1 MSGTFSSFGT
11 ALSALRYNRVAMDV
25 ASGNIANVGTE
36 GYTRR
41 KVDSS
46 AVGGPDVPA
55 IWSRYDGAGDGV
67 RVDGVNRMTDELLD
81 VRSRREHGN
90 QAYLDVRQTAL
101 ERVETGVGEP
111 GGSGVSAALAKMRAA
126 WHELA
131 NAPGSSAARAQVL
144 AGASTVVDAFKAQAR
159 NVQGEAADQRLG
171 LQGDVA
177 EVGTLATELAN
188 LNGAVAAGRA
198 NGDDVNT
205 LLDRRDQI
213 TLRLSELTGATA
225 TTRADG
231 TADVS
236 LGGVA
241 LVSGTKA
248 GTFVLS
254 SGVTAAGDADGSPIG
269 FTVTAA
275 DGTSATLAGGIGG
288 QVGGRR
294 ELLDVTLPA
303 YLTRVAGVAKDF
315 ADQTNAQHA
324 LGYDAA
330 GAAGGALLSYDPAD
344 VLGTLGVA
352 ITDPAKLAASS
363 VAGGGLDAGNA
374 SRLATGPGVEGSY
387 QRVVT
392 DLGSS
397 VLEAQRR
404 AANQQVLTTQVD
416 GAREQLT
423 GVNLDEEM
431 VNMLA
436 AQHAYEAASRVMTT
450 LDSVLDT
457 LINRTGLTH

>member
-25 ASGNIANVGTE
+25 TSGNIANVGTK
-36 GYTRR
+36 GYVRR
-41 KVDSS
+41 TVDSS

-55 IWSRYDGAGDGV
+55 VWSRYDGAGDGV
-67 RVDGVNRMTDELLD
+67 RVDGVSRMSDELLD
-81 VRSRREHGN
+81 VRSRREHAN
-90 QAYLDVRQTAL
+90 QSYLDVRQTSL
-101 ERVETGVGEP
+101 ERVEQGVGEP
-111 GGSGVSAALAKMRAA
+111 GDSGVSAALGKLRAA

-144 AGASTVVDAFKAQAR
+144 ASTDTVVDAFRTQAR
-159 NVQGEAADQRLG
+159 NVQSEASDQRVA

-177 EVGTLATELAN
+177 EVGTLASELAD
-188 LNGAVAAGRA
+188 LNAGVAAGKA

-213 TLRLSELTGATA
+213 TQRLSELTGATA
-225 TTRADG
+225 TLRSDG
-231 TADVS
+231 GADVS

-241 LVSGTKA
+241 LVSGNRA
-248 GTFVLS
+248 GTFTLS
-254 SGVTAAGDADGSPIG
+254 SGVTASGDADGSPVG
-269 FTVTAA
+269 FTVTAP
-275 DGTSATLAGGIGG
+275 DGTSSTVGAGLGG
-288 QVGGRR
+288 SVGGTK
-294 ELLDVTLPA
+294 ELLDTTLPG
-303 YLTRVAGVAKDF
+303 YLTRLSAVAKDF
-315 ADQTNAQHA
+315 ADGLNTQHA
-324 LGYDAA
+324 QGFDAA
-330 GAAGGALLSYDPAD
+330 GTAGGALLSYDPTD
-344 VLGTLGVA
+344 VLGTLSVA

-363 VAGGGLDAGNA
+363 IAGGGLDAGNA
-374 SRLATGPGVEGSY
+374 KALATRPGVEGSY

-397 VLEAQRR
+397 VVEARR
-404 AANQQVLTTQVD
+404 RSANQQVLTTQVD